1 MPSWVFSRINSI
13 VWPFLWGCKMETVA
27 CSTCYLKIK
36 DGGISLLNLGL
47 KCQAL
52 RVAGMISVI
61 NDVLDSSFYLC
72 RFYVGR
78 RLSSLRPEWLSLSS
92 NLIPN
97 AVLPTSFYS
106 DCFKILSS
114 VRLDDDTCNSKVIYK

>member
-1 MPSWVFSRINSI
+1 MPSWVFTRINSI

-27 CSTCYLKIK
+27 RSTCYLKIK
-36 DGGISLLNLGL
+36 DGGISLLNLG
-47 KCQAL
+47 QAL

-78 RLSSLRPEWLSLSS
+78 RLSSLRPEWRSLSS

-114 VRLDDDTCNSKVIYK
+114 MRLDDETCNSKVIYK